1 MRSPGASPCIKYGVS
16 TAGSQALLAA
26 RNEQLMIGAGQ
37 PVSWHGSAGPSMQDS
52 DMRSE
57 GGVLHRVHPLHFSDD
72 AVPAS
77 TWSGCYRARCRVTN
91 WGCPLFTS

>member
-72 AVPAS
+72 AVPGLDVEWLLQSALQ
-77 TWSGCYRARCRVTN
+77 GCIVGLVR
-91 WGCPLFTS
+91 

>member
-1 MRSPGASPCIKYGVS
+1 
-16 TAGSQALLAA
+16 
-26 RNEQLMIGAGQ
+26 MIGAGQ

-57 GGVLHRVHPLHFSDD
+57 GGVLHSPGVCLHNSDDD

-77 TWSGCYRARCRVTN
+77 DVEWLLQSALQGCIITP
-91 WGCPLFTS
+91 CPLFTS